1 MPWPTDL
8 NFVGMSASL
17 WPHHISFQAALK
29 GATTEP
35 TQDFV
40 ADLATRQVDMV
51 GL

>member
-1 MPWPTDL
+1 MPWPASL
-8 NFVGMSASL
+8 NLIGMRASL

-35 TQDFV
+35 TQNFV
-40 ADLATRQVDMV
+40 ADLAARQVDMV